1 MREKILENTFILNL
15 KRYKTK
21 PILRILRLS
30 LNRMNISVI
39 IVYLITRIAKI
50 ADVMKHNRDNV
61 FLDREWLCTFL
72 SIIEEVK

>member
-1 MREKILENTFILNL
+1 
-15 KRYKTK
+15 
-21 PILRILRLS
+21 
-30 LNRMNISVI
+30 MNISVI

>member
-1 MREKILENTFILNL
+1 
-15 KRYKTK
+15 
-21 PILRILRLS
+21 
-30 LNRMNISVI
+30 MNISVI

-61 FLDREWLCTFL
+61 FLDREWLCTFYL